1 MFDFSGF
8 WSEEFGS
15 SGFHRYCP
23 CELPAW
29 GGGNPLKPSSWDPGA
44 SGTPSWFSVTA
55 GAGGFYCCGLLG
67 ADVFFTAVGWW
78 VLLLGLVGL
87 IAGAG
92 GSLLLGAG
100 GSLLLW
106 AGGFILLRAGGFL
119 LLWAGGF

>member
-1 MFDFSGF
+1 MDVGLKSLAFADFICTAPV
-8 WSEEFGS
+8 S
-15 SGFHRYCP
+15 S
-23 CELPAW
+23 LQW
-29 GGGNPLKPSSWDPGA
+29 GGNSLKRRSWDPGA

-106 AGGFILLRAGGFL
+106 AGGFILLRAGGVL